1 MATSVSATGSSTGA
15 AAVQTASDP
24 FSSSTQKDM
33 FLKMLVAQLK
43 NQDPTSPMD
52 QKDMMGQMAQFS
64 TVEQLTNLGK
74 TMQSLQ
80 SNATFS
86 QSIGLIGK
94 RVDYLG
100 QDDQPVTQVGV
111 TAVSSVKGV
120 IKLVLA
126 NGDTTTPDN
135 VLRVS

>member
-1 MATSVSATGSSTGA
+1 MATSVTATSSSAGA

-24 FSSSTQKDM
+24 FNSSVQKDM

-86 QSIGLIGK
+86 QSIDLIGK

>member
-1 MATSVSATGSSTGA
+1 MATSVGSATSGSNVSVT
-15 AAVQTASDP
+15 TTKDP
-24 FSSSTQKDM
+24 FSVGEQKEM
-33 FLKMLVAQLK
+33 FLKLLVAQLK

-74 TMQSLQ
+74 TMQTLQ
-80 SNATFS
+80 NNATFS
-86 QSIGLIGK
+86 QSVGLIGK

-100 QDDQPVTQVGV
+100 PDDQTVTQVGV